1 MRGDLRNP
9 RWMYLKAIGLVVI
22 GVLACTILLLRDADL
37 QTLLLLLLA
46 IWAFCRAYYFAFY
59 VIEHYIDP
67 TYKFAGLIDF
77 AKYLF
82 FKSRRT
88 PGVRHPERSEGSR
101 DLSERPNGD
110 SSLRSE

>member
-88 PGVRHPERSEGSR
+88 PGVRHPE
-101 DLSERPNGD
+101 
-110 SSLRSE
+110 SSCGGPHPRGMKKG